1 MLLRVL
7 AFTLRCAF
15 TAKYGQEIYT
25 EIRCLF
31 YAHIGQSNAR
41 KPTTMGG
48 PILSLKLLQAL
59 NDRDLK
65 RVRECTKDK

>member
-1 MLLRVL
+1 MGRGALPAQMRL
-7 AFTLRCAF
+7 AV
-15 TAKYGQEIYT
+15 I
-25 EIRCLF
+25 